1 MKPAIPPAMGVG
13 SWRLAAGRRKDINM
27 PSSRCGRAAWVP
39 GRRKARP
46 QGGNKHLVARPRDH
60 GGTSRSKPR
69 KRFGRLVAHTR
80 AGGRV
85 LNFEDSQ

>member
-60 GGTSRSKPR
+60 GVRRDRNRESDLDVSSRIREP
-69 KRFGRLVAHTR
+69 AD
-80 AGGRV
+80 AC
-85 LNFEDSQ
+85 